1 MPARHFCSEVYDVKN
16 ESEGKMKTNKYD
28 QSTFLVLKTAYLYYI
43 CEKPQGEIA
52 EELGISV
59 TTVSR
64 LLKKAKE
71 EKIIEFVI
79 RDPLVKCVE
88 MEKELKERLNVKQV
102 IIAPAVSL
110 ENETDMRED
119 PENVKKL
126 VALEAARYLQR
137 TIKSGD
143 VVGFT
148 WGSTVYQMINYL
160 NPAQK
165 VEAEFVS
172 LHGSLANSVPEWDV
186 RTLVDRI
193 AKAFSGRKHTLLT
206 HTLMR
211 SKETVELLKQEKNIA
226 DVYQMFDKVNIA
238 VNGIGVFYPKTTTV
252 LARPDYLP
260 PEDLK
265 ELKAKGVVGDIAIR
279 FFDRNGMECDTS
291 LKDRTLSIDFE
302 KFRSI
307 DEKITLASGEDK
319 AFAVLSAVRGG
330 LIDTLIIDSNLG
342 AGILDLAADNK

>member
-1 MPARHFCSEVYDVKN
+1 
-16 ESEGKMKTNKYD
+16 MKTDKFD
-28 QSTFLVLKTAYLYYI
+28 QSTFLVLKAAYLYYI
-43 CEKPQGEIA
+43 SQKSQSQISR
-52 EELGISV
+52 ELGISV

-64 LLKKAKE
+64 LLKKAKD

-79 RDPLVKCVE
+79 RDPLVQCIE
-88 MEKELKERLNVKQV
+88 MEEELENTLGISEV
-102 IIAPAVSL
+102 IIAPALHL
-110 ENETDMRED
+110 EDGMNMDVD
-119 PENVKKL
+119 PDNVKKL

-137 TIKSGD
+137 IIKHND

-165 VEAEFVS
+165 VDAEFVS

-193 AKAFSGRKHTLLT
+193 AKAFSGKKYTLLT
-206 HTLMR
+206 NTLMS

-226 DVYQMFDKVNIA
+226 LVYQMFERVNIA

-260 PEDLK
+260 SEDLQ
-265 ELKAKGVVGDIAIR
+265 ELKEKGVVGDIAIR
-279 FFDRNGMECDTS
+279 FFDKEGKECDTS
-291 LKDRTLSIDFE
+291 LKDRTISIDFDV
-302 KFRSI
+302 FRQI
-307 DEKITLASGEDK
+307 KNKVTLASGAEK
-319 AFAVLSAVRGG
+319 AFAVYSAIKGG
-330 LIDTLIIDSNLG
+330 LVDTLIIDSNLG
-342 AGILDLAADNK
+342 SALLQIVKEKPLI

>member
-1 MPARHFCSEVYDVKN
+1 
-16 ESEGKMKTNKYD
+16 MKTDKYD
-28 QSTFLVLKTAYLYYI
+28 QSTFLVLKAAYLYYI
-43 CEKPQGEIA
+43 SEKPQGEIA

-79 RDPLVKCVE
+79 RDPLVQCLE
-88 MEKELKERLNVKQV
+88 MEERLEKILGISEVV
-102 IIAPAVSL
+102 IAPAVRL
-110 ENETDMRED
+110 EDGLSVADD

-137 TIKSGD
+137 KIHDDD

-165 VEAEFVS
+165 VAAEFVS
-172 LHGSLANSVPEWDV
+172 LHGSLAHSVPEWDV

-193 AKAFSGRKHTLLT
+193 AKAFSGKKHTLLT

-211 SKETVELLKQEKNIA
+211 SKETAELLKEESNIA
-226 DVYQMFDKVNIA
+226 EVYEMFDKVNIA
-238 VNGIGVFYPKTTTV
+238 VNGIGVFYPETTTV

-265 ELKAKGVVGDIAIR
+265 ELREKGVVGDIAIR
-279 FFDRNGMECDTS
+279 FFDKDGKECDTS
-291 LKDRTLSIDFE
+291 LKDRTLSIDLEVF
-302 KFRSI
+302 K
-307 DEKITLASGEDK
+307 KIPNKVTLASGVQK
-319 AFAVLSAVRGG
+319 AYAVLSAVKGG
-330 LIDTLIIDSNLG
+330 LVDTLIVDSNLG
-342 AGILDLAADNK
+342 TRLLELAQTEL

>member
-1 MPARHFCSEVYDVKN
+1 
-16 ESEGKMKTNKYD
+16 MKTDKFD
-28 QSTFLVLKTAYLYYI
+28 QSTFLVLKAAYFYYI
-43 CEKPQGEIA
+43 AEKPQGEIA

-79 RDPLVKCVE
+79 RDPLVKCLE
-88 MEKELKERLNVKQV
+88 MEEALKKALPVKEAV
-102 IIAPAVSL
+102 IAPAVRL
-110 ENETDMRED
+110 EDGMDMKDD
-119 PENVKKL
+119 PESIKKL

-137 TIKSGD
+137 IIQDKD

-165 VEAEFVS
+165 VEAEFVT

-193 AKAFSGRKHTLLT
+193 AKAFAGKKHTLLT
-206 HTLMR
+206 HTLMSSR
-211 SKETVELLKQEKNIA
+211 ETADLLKKEKTLA
-226 DVYQMFDKVNIA
+226 EVYRTFKKVNIA
-238 VNGIGVFYPKTTTV
+238 VNGIGAFYPETTTV

-260 PEDLK
+260 PEDLE
-265 ELKAKGVVGDIAIR
+265 ELRKKQVAGDIAIR
-279 FFDRNGMECDTS
+279 FFDREGKECDTS
-291 LKDRTLSIDFE
+291 LRDRTISIDFE
-302 KFRSI
+302 DFRKI
-307 DEKITLASGEDK
+307 PHKITLASGEQK
-319 AFAVLSAVRGG
+319 AWAILSAARGG
-330 LIDTLIIDSNLG
+330 LIDTLIVDSNLATELIRIAQEEKITSG
-342 AGILDLAADNK
+342 E

>member
-1 MPARHFCSEVYDVKN
+1 
-16 ESEGKMKTNKYD
+16 MKTNKYD

-88 MEKELKERLNVKQV
+88 MEKKLKEKLNVKQV
-102 IIAPAVSL
+102 IIAPAVNL
-110 ENETDMRED
+110 EDDNDIKEE

-186 RTLVDRI
+186 RILVDRI

-211 SKETVELLKQEKNIA
+211 SRETVELLKKEKNIA
-226 DVYQMFDKVNIA
+226 DVYQVFDRVNIA

-265 ELKAKGVVGDIAIR
+265 ELYEKGVVGDIAIR
-279 FFDRNGMECDTS
+279 FFDRNGKECDTS
-291 LKDRTLSIDFE
+291 LKERTISIDFE
-302 KFRSI
+302 MFRGI
-307 DEKITLASGEDK
+307 PEKITLASGEEK
-319 AFAVLSAVRGG
+319 AFAVFSAIKGG
-330 LIDTLIIDSNLG
+330 LIDTLILDSNLG
-342 AGILDLAADNK
+342 ARLMELAEDNE